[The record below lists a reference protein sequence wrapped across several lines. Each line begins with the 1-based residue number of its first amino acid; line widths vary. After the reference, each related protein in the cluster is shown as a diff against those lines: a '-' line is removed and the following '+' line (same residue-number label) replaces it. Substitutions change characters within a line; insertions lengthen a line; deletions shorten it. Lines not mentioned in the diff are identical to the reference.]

1 MLAKSARYSNVL
13 IAIHW
18 LTALLVV
25 IAYLAS
31 EGGRRVRLDPPLL
44 HFAAGMAVLVL
55 VFARVIARAAG
66 GAPPPPASIDPWLVR
81 AAQFGHALLYAL
93 LIAVPLTG
101 WIAAS
106 RLGVPIDLYGLRI
119 PAIAAPVKGGIGA
132 IGSIHQIGGNVL
144 LILAGLH
151 AAAALW
157 HQFLRRDRTLERMSP
172 F

>member
-44 HFAAGMAVLVL
+44 HFATGMAVLVL

-66 GAPPPPASIDPWLVR
+66 GAPPPASIDPRLVR

-119 PAIAAPVKGGIGA
+119 PAIAAPVKGSIGA
-132 IGSIHQIGGNVL
+132 IGSIHQIGSNAL

-151 AAAALW
+151 AAVALW